1 MTDLGHQAQP
11 ELQLLLAQ
19 LLLHTAWR
27 VPEAVHGPAGKSLP
41 QPAQTAGLMDNR
53 CQAAA
58 QREEELG
65 GMQGFGH
72 QCKTSLHSW
81 LPESQL

>member
-1 MTDLGHQAQP
+1 MTDLGQGAQP
-11 ELQLLLAQ
+11 ELQLAQ
-19 LLLHTAWR
+19 LLLHTACR
-27 VPEAVHGPAGKSLP
+27 MPEAVHGPTGESLP

-65 GMQGFGH
+65 GLQGFGH
-72 QCKTSLHSW
+72 QCRTSM